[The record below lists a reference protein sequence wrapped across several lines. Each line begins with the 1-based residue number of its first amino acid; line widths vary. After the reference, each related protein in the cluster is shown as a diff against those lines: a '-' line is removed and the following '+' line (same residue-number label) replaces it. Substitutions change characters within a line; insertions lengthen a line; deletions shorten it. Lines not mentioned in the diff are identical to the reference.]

1 VTTVRVDH
9 NMRGQAALLWGTL
22 AAAGWLEVVPL
33 RLVTFQE
40 VELSIESSDRAIWRF
55 AQTHG
60 MLLLTDNRRMRGADS
75 LEQTL
80 REEAT
85 PESLPVLTIGTVGR
99 LAERSYR
106 EECALRLIEIVIY
119 PERYRGARRI
129 FIP

>member
-1 VTTVRVDH
+1 VTTLLVDH

-22 AAAGWLEVVPL
+22 ASEGWVELVPL
-33 RLVTFQE
+33 RLVTFPE
-40 VELSIESSDRAIWRF
+40 VGLSIESSDREIWRF
-55 AQTHG
+55 AQAHG

-80 REEAT
+80 REETT

-99 LAERSYR
+99 LVERSYR
-106 EECALRLIEIVIY
+106 DECALRLVEIVLY
-119 PERYRGARRI
+119 MERYRGTQRI